1 MTMAKKITLK
11 ELGAML
17 EHVIKHMLTKEDG
30 EKFATKEQV
39 FSLHTQ
45 VHSIE
50 TQLRSMKHDKHETR
64 IADLEDDAY
73 GPGRSKHQKHVSL

>member
-30 EKFATKEQV
+30 EKFATKDQIVALHMQV
-39 FSLHTQ
+39 NG
-45 VHSIE
+45 IE
-50 TQLRSMKHDKHETR
+50 NDIKTTKQYKLVTR
-64 IADLEDDAY
+64 VADLEVKAF
-73 GPGRSKHQKHVSL
+73 GRSRD